1 MSERLV
7 WAFKPLPD
15 LNNETGF
22 VTCDDALAARLLETG
37 DVQDPA
43 IGAHHFNEIQS
54 AAAVEAEPVKV
65 EPEKVEASEPAAQQ
79 ADIYETKIVSPRKRA
94 SKAAE

>member
-22 VTCDDALAARLLETG
+22 VACDEALAERLLKSG

-43 IGAHHFNEIQS
+43 IGAHHFNEIQTS
-54 AAAVEAEPVKV
+54 AVEA
-65 EPEKVEASEPAAQQ
+65 
-79 ADIYETKIVSPRKRA
+79 YETKVMAPRKRA
-94 SKAAE
+94 KASE